1 MRVQSLASRSWPPY
15 SRKLAKTLRRRT
27 WTAYE
32 ETSNSYEVLMGKLLG
47 RHSENNIKMDLR
59 DIDCEWGRW
68 AKLVQD
74 RVQLQPLILA
84 VLKLDVL
91 LPGA

>member
-1 MRVQSLASRSWPPY
+1 
-15 SRKLAKTLRRRT
+15 
-27 WTAYE
+27 
-32 ETSNSYEVLMGKLLG
+32 MGKLLG

-68 AKLVQD
+68 AKLVHD

-84 VLKLDVL
+84 VVKLDVL